1 MLFTGQ
7 VRHFVACIIHEYQL
21 HLMLHL
27 INLELN
33 KKYKVTVYV
42 QCLKAGRSEGFHSEM
57 SASSYYYTSL
67 ISAVP
72 RNSFMGYLYAS
83 PMMGYYY
90 TEPNNAQW
98 HNILEQKCECIQH
111 ETFSAASHQQCT
123 MKQKK
128 PVLIA
133 EWHCQ
138 TRTVLI
144 PFEFIC
150 LCFAFLLQSI
160 DDVVAGVYKPFN
172 AVYKTGFRPSVDLGR
187 GCSCDTRV
195 PAVGRKRV
203 YELLKAL
210 SLRLRFQKLLHLWI
224 GHRAEYILHSQY
236 TNVTI

>member
-7 VRHFVACIIHEYQL
+7 VRHFVACTIHEYQL

-42 QCLKAGRSEGFHSEM
+42 QCLKAGRSEGFHSEI
-57 SASSYYYTSL
+57 SASS
-67 ISAVP
+67 
-72 RNSFMGYLYAS
+72 
-83 PMMGYYY
+83 YYY